1 MRRTRDSTKRGYY
14 KTSLQVKAQ
23 QYTRKQMHIG
33 NITLKS
39 PFLLAPMAGFTD
51 AVMRTLC
58 EEQGAALTY
67 TEMVSAKGLYYG
79 GSKTNNLTYIPDG
92 AGPTAIQI
100 FGSEPDIMAYAA
112 RELDSLK
119 NEVLDI
125 NMGCPVPKVVRNGD
139 GSALMRDPELVCDIV
154 KAVTSATAKPVTVKI
169 RKGFDRPNA
178 VEVALAAQEGGA
190 SAVCVHGR
198 TREQYYS
205 GETDR
210 NIIKDVKNAL
220 NIPVIA
226 SGDVTD
232 AASGMSMLAE
242 TGCDMVMI
250 GRGALGNPWIF
261 RELDAAYKGLD
272 IPSRPSDEERNTMM
286 IRHLE
291 MLCELKGEFTGVK
304 EFRKYIM
311 RYTKGVHGAAALRRR
326 ANDAVSLKEMKEI
339 IQIG

>member
-1 MRRTRDSTKRGYY
+1 MSIK
-14 KTSLQVKAQ
+14 
-23 QYTRKQMHIG
+23 IG
-33 NITLKS
+33 KLELAS
-39 PFLLAPMAGFTD
+39 PWLLAPLAGFTD
-51 AVMRTLC
+51 AVMRALC

-79 GSKTNNLTYIPDG
+79 GSKTNNLTYIPEG

-100 FGSEPDIMAYAA
+100 FGSEPEIMAYAA
-112 RELDSLK
+112 RELDDLH
-119 NEVLDI
+119 NGVLDI

-139 GSALMRDPELVCDIV
+139 GSALMRDPELVYDIV
-154 KAVTSATAKPVTVKI
+154 KAVSSATEKPVTVKI

-178 VEVALAAQEGGA
+178 VEIALAAQEGGA

-205 GETDR
+205 GSADR
-210 NIIKDVKNAL
+210 NIIKDVKDKL
-220 NIPVIA
+220 SIPVIA

-232 AASGMSMLAE
+232 AESGMSMLAD

-272 IPSRPSDEERNTMM
+272 IPPRPSENEKIEMM
-286 IRHLE
+286 LRHLE
-291 MLCELKGEFTGVK
+291 MLCDLKGEPTGVR
-304 EFRKYIM
+304 EFRKYII
-311 RYTKGVHGAAALRRR
+311 RYTKGMHGAAAVRRR
-326 ANDAVSLKEMKEI
+326 ANDAVTLEEMKEVI
-339 IQIG
+339 RIG

>member
-1 MRRTRDSTKRGYY
+1 MN
-14 KTSLQVKAQ
+14 
-23 QYTRKQMHIG
+23 IG
-33 NITLKS
+33 KLTLKS
-39 PFLLAPMAGFTD
+39 PWVLAPMAGFTD

-79 GSKTNNLTYIPDG
+79 GTKTGNLTYIPEG

-112 RELDSLK
+112 QRLDSLP

-139 GSALMRDPELVCDIV
+139 GSALMNDTDLVCEIV
-154 KAVTSATAKPVTVKI
+154 KAASSATEKPVTVKI
-169 RKGFDRPNA
+169 RKGFDKPNA

-190 SAVCVHGR
+190 AAVCVHGR
-198 TREQYYS
+198 TRGQYYS

-210 NIIKDVKNAL
+210 GIIKDVKDAL
-220 NIPVIA
+220 SIPVIA
-226 SGDVTD
+226 SGDVVDVET
-232 AASGMSMLAE
+232 GMSMLAE

-250 GRGALGNPWIF
+250 GRGALGNPWLF
-261 RELDAAYKGLD
+261 RELDAAYKGLE
-272 IPSRPSDEERNTMM
+272 IPPRPSDDERIAMM

-291 MLCELKGEFTGVK
+291 MLCEFKGETTGVK
-304 EFRKYIM
+304 EFRKYII
-311 RYTKGVHGAAALRRR
+311 RYTKGMHGAAAIRRR
-326 ANDAVSLKEMKEI
+326 ANDAISLEEMKEV

>member
-1 MRRTRDSTKRGYY
+1 MGTRIG
-14 KTSLQVKAQ
+14 SLELA
-23 QYTRKQMHIG
+23 
-33 NITLKS
+33 S
-39 PFLLAPMAGFTD
+39 PWLLAPLAGFTD

-79 GSKTNNLTYIPDG
+79 GSKTNDLTYIPEG
-92 AGPTAIQI
+92 ACPTAIQI
-100 FGSEPDIMAYAA
+100 FGSEPEIMAYAA
-112 RELDSLK
+112 SELDSLQ

-139 GSALMRDPELVCDIV
+139 GSALMRDPELVCEIV
-154 KAVTSATAKPVTVKI
+154 KAVTSATEKPVTVKI
-169 RKGFDRPNA
+169 RKGFDSVNA

-205 GETDR
+205 GTVDR
-210 NIIKDVKNAL
+210 SIIKDVKEAL
-220 NIPVIA
+220 HIPVIA
-226 SGDVTD
+226 SGDVID
-232 AASGMSMLAE
+232 SESGMSMLSE

-261 RELDAAYKGLD
+261 RELNAAYKGID
-272 IPSRPSDEERNTMM
+272 IPPRPSDEERTAMM

-291 MLCELKGEFTGVK
+291 MLCGLKGELTGVK
-304 EFRKYIM
+304 EFRKYII
-311 RYTKGVHGAAALRRR
+311 RYTKGVRGAAAMRRR
-326 ANDAVSLKEMKEI
+326 ANDAISLEEMKEV
-339 IQIG
+339 IQIGC

>member
-1 MRRTRDSTKRGYY
+1 
-14 KTSLQVKAQ
+14 
-23 QYTRKQMHIG
+23 
-33 NITLKS
+33 
-39 PFLLAPMAGFTD
+39 MAGFTD

-79 GSKTNNLTYIPDG
+79 GSKTNDLTYIPEG

-100 FGSEPDIMAYAA
+100 FGSEPEIMAYAA
-112 RELDSLK
+112 RELDCLR

-125 NMGCPVPKVVRNGD
+125 NMGCPVPKVVKNGD
-139 GSALMRDPELVCDIV
+139 GSALMRDPGLVHDIV
-154 KAVTSATAKPVTVKI
+154 KAVSSATAKPVTVKI

-190 SAVCVHGR
+190 AAVCVHGR
-198 TREQYYS
+198 TRQQYYS
-205 GETDR
+205 GAADR
-210 NIIKDVKNAL
+210 SIIREVKDAL
-220 NIPVIA
+220 SIPVIA
-226 SGDVTD
+226 SGDVVD
-232 AASGMSMLAE
+232 AATGMCMLTE

-261 RELDAAYKGLD
+261 RELDAAYEGLD
-272 IPSRPSDEERNTMM
+272 IPPRPSDEERMAMM
-286 IRHLE
+286 MRHLE
-291 MLCELKGEFTGVK
+291 MLCGLKGESAGVR

-311 RYTKGVHGAAALRRR
+311 RYTKGMRGAAAMRRR
-326 ANDAVSLKEMKEI
+326 ANDAVSLEEMKEV

>member
-1 MRRTRDSTKRGYY
+1 MSIKIG
-14 KTSLQVKAQ
+14 SLELA
-23 QYTRKQMHIG
+23 
-33 NITLKS
+33 S
-39 PFLLAPMAGFTD
+39 PWLLAPLAGFTD

-79 GSKTNNLTYIPDG
+79 GNKTNDLTYIPEG
-92 AGPTAIQI
+92 AGPEAIQI

-112 RELDSLK
+112 RELDSLR

-139 GSALMRDPELVCDIV
+139 GSALMRDPGLVYDIV
-154 KAVTSATAKPVTVKI
+154 KAVSSATAKPVTVKI
-169 RKGFDRPNA
+169 RKGFDTANA

-205 GETDR
+205 GVVDR
-210 NIIKDVKNAL
+210 NIIKDVKEAL
-220 NIPVIA
+220 SIPVIA

-272 IPSRPSDEERNTMM
+272 IPPRPSDEEKTAMM
-286 IRHLE
+286 LRHLE
-291 MLCELKGEFTGVK
+291 MLCELKGETTGVK
-304 EFRKYIM
+304 EFRKYII
-311 RYTKGVHGAAALRRR
+311 RYTKGMHGATAVRRR
-326 ANDAVSLKEMKEI
+326 ANDAVSLEEMKEVI
-339 IQIG
+339 NIGC

>member
-1 MRRTRDSTKRGYY
+1 MN
-14 KTSLQVKAQ
+14 
-23 QYTRKQMHIG
+23 IG
-33 NITLKS
+33 KIELKN

-51 AVMRTLC
+51 AVMRTIC
-58 EEQGAALTY
+58 EEQGASLTY

-79 GSKTNNLTYIPDG
+79 GSKTNDLTYIPDG

-100 FGSEPDIMAYAA
+100 FGSEPDVMAYAA
-112 RELDSLK
+112 RELESLR
-119 NEVLDI
+119 NEILDI

-139 GSALMRDPELVCDIV
+139 GSALMRDPGLVCRIV
-154 KAVTSATAKPVTVKI
+154 RAVASATEKPVTVKI

-190 SAVCVHGR
+190 AAVCVHGR
-198 TREQYYS
+198 TRSQYYS
-205 GETDR
+205 GESDR
-210 NIIKDVKNAL
+210 SIIKDVKDAL
-220 NIPVIA
+220 SIPVIA

-232 AASGMSMLAE
+232 AASGMSVMEE
-242 TGCDMVMI
+242 TGCDMVMV

-261 RELDAAYKGLD
+261 RELNAAYNGLD
-272 IPSRPSDEERNTMM
+272 IPPQPSDKEKTAMM

-291 MLCELKGEFTGVK
+291 MLCDLKGESTGVR

-311 RYTKGVHGAAALRRR
+311 KYTKGMHGAAAVRRR
-326 ANDAVSLKEMKEI
+326 ANDAASLDEMKEV

>member
-1 MRRTRDSTKRGYY
+1 MSIK
-14 KTSLQVKAQ
+14 
-23 QYTRKQMHIG
+23 IG
-33 NITLKS
+33 NLELAS
-39 PFLLAPMAGFTD
+39 PWVLAPLAGFTD

-79 GSKTNNLTYIPDG
+79 GSKTSDLTYIPEG

-100 FGSEPDIMAYAA
+100 FGSEPEIMAFAA
-112 RELDSLK
+112 RELDRLK

-139 GSALMRDPELVCDIV
+139 GSALMRDPGLVCDIV
-154 KAVTSATAKPVTVKI
+154 KAVTSATEKPVTVKI
-169 RKGFDRPNA
+169 RKGFDTANA

-205 GETDR
+205 GVVDR
-210 NIIKDVKNAL
+210 NIIKDVKEAL
-220 NIPVIA
+220 SIPVIA

-272 IPSRPSDEERNTMM
+272 IPPRPSDEERTAMM
-286 IRHLE
+286 LRHLE
-291 MLCELKGEFTGVK
+291 MLCGLKGETTGVK
-304 EFRKYIM
+304 EFRKYII
-311 RYTKGVHGAAALRRR
+311 RYTKGMHGAAAVRRR
-326 ANDAVSLKEMKEI
+326 ANDVLSLKEMKEV

>member
-1 MRRTRDSTKRGYY
+1 MSIR
-14 KTSLQVKAQ
+14 
-23 QYTRKQMHIG
+23 IG
-33 NITLKS
+33 NLEIAS
-39 PFLLAPMAGFTD
+39 PWLLAPMAGFTD

-79 GSKTNNLTYIPDG
+79 GSKTSDLTYIPEG

-112 RELDSLK
+112 RELDSLP
-119 NEVLDI
+119 NALLDI

-139 GSALMRDPELVCDIV
+139 GSALMKDPDLVHDIV
-154 KAVTSATAKPVTVKI
+154 KAVTGATAKPVTVKM
-169 RKGFDRPNA
+169 RKWFEENSPNA

-198 TREQYYS
+198 TRSQYYS
-205 GETDR
+205 GTVDKG
-210 NIIKDVKNAL
+210 IIKDVKDAL
-220 NIPVIA
+220 KIPVIA

-232 AASGMSMLAE
+232 EVSGMEMLKE

-261 RELDAAYKGLD
+261 RELDAAYRGEE
-272 IPSRPSDEERNTMM
+272 IPSRPSDEERIAMM

-291 MLCELKGEFTGVK
+291 MLCDLKGETTGVK

-311 RYTKGVHGAAALRRR
+311 RYTKGMRGAASMRRR
-326 ANDAVSLKEMKEI
+326 ANDSVSLRDMKEVI
-339 IQIG
+339 SIGC

>member
-1 MRRTRDSTKRGYY
+1 MSIR
-14 KTSLQVKAQ
+14 
-23 QYTRKQMHIG
+23 IG
-33 NITLKS
+33 KLELAS
-39 PFLLAPMAGFTD
+39 PWLLAPLAGFTD

-79 GSKTNNLTYIPDG
+79 GSRTNDLTYIPEG

-100 FGSEPDIMAYAA
+100 FGSEPDVMAFAA
-112 RELDSLK
+112 RELDSLQ

-139 GSALMRDPELVCDIV
+139 GSALMRDPDLICEIV
-154 KAVTSATAKPVTVKI
+154 KAVTAATEKPVTVKM

-178 VEVALAAQEGGA
+178 VEAALAAQEGGA
-190 SAVCVHGR
+190 AAVCVHGR
-198 TREQYYS
+198 MRSEYYS
-205 GETDR
+205 GVADR
-210 NIIKDVKNAL
+210 GIIKDVKDAL
-220 NIPVIA
+220 SIPVIA

-232 AASGMSMLAE
+232 AESGMSMLAE

-250 GRGALGNPWIF
+250 GRGALGNPWVF
-261 RELDAAYKGLD
+261 RELDAAYKGLG
-272 IPSRPSDEERNTMM
+272 IPPRPSDEERISMM
-286 IRHLE
+286 LRHLE
-291 MLCELKGEFTGVK
+291 MLCALKGENTGVK

-311 RYTKGVHGAAALRRR
+311 RYTKGVRGASSMRRK
-326 ANDAVSLKEMKEI
+326 ANDASTFEEMKEV

>member
-1 MRRTRDSTKRGYY
+1 MSIR
-14 KTSLQVKAQ
+14 
-23 QYTRKQMHIG
+23 IG
-33 NITLKS
+33 NLEIAS
-39 PFLLAPMAGFTD
+39 PWLLAPLAGFTD
-51 AVMRTLC
+51 AVMRSLC

-79 GSKTNNLTYIPDG
+79 GSKTGDLTYIPEG

-100 FGSEPDIMAYAA
+100 FGSEPEIMAYAA
-112 RELDSLK
+112 HELEDLP
-119 NEVLDI
+119 NVILDI

-139 GSALMRDPELVCDIV
+139 GSALMKDPGLVHDIV
-154 KAVTSATAKPVTVKI
+154 KAVTAATAKPVTVKI
-169 RKGFDRPNA
+169 RKGFENSSPNA

-198 TREQYYS
+198 TRSQYYS
-205 GETDR
+205 GLADR
-210 NIIKDVKNAL
+210 GIIKDVKDAL
-220 NIPVIA
+220 RIPVVA

-261 RELDAAYKGLD
+261 RELDAAFRGEE
-272 IPSRPSDEERNTMM
+272 IPPRPSDEERIAMM

-291 MLCELKGEFTGVK
+291 MLCDLKGEDTGVR
-304 EFRKYIM
+304 EFRKFIM
-311 RYTKGVHGAAALRRR
+311 RYTKGMRGAASMRRR
-326 ANDAVSLKEMKEI
+326 ANETASLEDMKEVI
-339 IQIG
+339 RIGC

>member
-1 MRRTRDSTKRGYY
+1 MSIR
-14 KTSLQVKAQ
+14 
-23 QYTRKQMHIG
+23 IG
-33 NITLKS
+33 NLEIAS
-39 PFLLAPMAGFTD
+39 PWLLAPLAGFTD
-51 AVMRTLC
+51 AVMRSLC

-79 GSKTNNLTYIPDG
+79 GSKTGDLTYIPEG

-100 FGSEPDIMAYAA
+100 FGSEPEIMAYAA
-112 RELDSLK
+112 RELEDLP
-119 NEVLDI
+119 NVILDI

-139 GSALMRDPELVCDIV
+139 GSALMKDPGLVHDIV
-154 KAVTSATAKPVTVKI
+154 KAVTAATSKPVTVKI
-169 RKGFDRPNA
+169 RKGFENGSPNA

-198 TREQYYS
+198 TRSQYYS
-205 GETDR
+205 GLADR
-210 NIIKDVKNAL
+210 GIIKDVKDAL
-220 NIPVIA
+220 RIPVIA

-261 RELDAAYKGLD
+261 RELDAAFRGEK
-272 IPSRPSDEERNTMM
+272 IPPRPSDEERIAMM

-291 MLCELKGEFTGVK
+291 MLCDLKGEDTGVR
-304 EFRKYIM
+304 EFRKFIM
-311 RYTKGVHGAAALRRR
+311 RYTKGMRGAASMRRK
-326 ANDAVSLKEMKEI
+326 ANETASLEDMKEVI
-339 IQIG
+339 RIGC

>member
-1 MRRTRDSTKRGYY
+1 MSIKIG
-14 KTSLQVKAQ
+14 SLELA
-23 QYTRKQMHIG
+23 
-33 NITLKS
+33 S
-39 PFLLAPMAGFTD
+39 PWLLAPLAGFTD

-79 GSKTNNLTYIPDG
+79 GNKTNDLTYIPEG

-100 FGSEPDIMAYAA
+100 FGSEPDVMAYAA
-112 RELDSLK
+112 RELDSLR

-139 GSALMRDPELVCDIV
+139 GSALMRDPDLVYEIV
-154 KAVTSATAKPVTVKI
+154 KAVSSATVKPVTVKM

-190 SAVCVHGR
+190 AAVCVHGR
-198 TREQYYS
+198 TRSQYYS

-210 NIIKDVKNAL
+210 GIIKDVKDAL
-220 NIPVIA
+220 DIPVIA
-226 SGDVTD
+226 SGDVVD
-232 AASGMSMLAE
+232 AASGMSMMAE

-261 RELDAAYKGLD
+261 RELNAAYKGLD
-272 IPSRPSDEERNTMM
+272 IPFRPPDEERTAMM

-291 MLCELKGEFTGVK
+291 MLCGLKGESTGVR
-304 EFRKYIM
+304 EFRKYIV
-311 RYTKGVHGAAALRRR
+311 RYTKGMRGAAAMRRR
-326 ANDAVSLKEMKEI
+326 ANDAVSLDEMKEVR
-339 IQIG
+339 QFVL

>member
-1 MRRTRDSTKRGYY
+1 MSIK
-14 KTSLQVKAQ
+14 
-23 QYTRKQMHIG
+23 IG
-33 NITLKS
+33 NLELAS
-39 PFLLAPMAGFTD
+39 PWILAPLAGFTD

-79 GSKTNNLTYIPDG
+79 GSKTGDLTYIPDG

-100 FGSEPDIMAYAA
+100 FGSEPEIMAYAA
-112 RELDSLK
+112 RELRDLR

-139 GSALMRDPELVCDIV
+139 GSALMRDPGLVFEIV
-154 KAVTSATAKPVTVKI
+154 KAVASAAGKPVTVKI

-205 GETDR
+205 GVVDR
-210 NIIKDVKNAL
+210 EIIKDVKKAL

-232 AASGMSMLAE
+232 AASGMSMLNE

-261 RELDAAYKGLD
+261 RELDAAYKGLG
-272 IPSRPSDEERNTMM
+272 IPPRPSDEERISMM
-286 IRHLE
+286 LRHLE
-291 MLCELKGEFTGVK
+291 MLCGLKGESTGVK
-304 EFRKYIM
+304 EFRKYII
-311 RYTKGVHGAAALRRR
+311 RYTKGMHGATAVRRR
-326 ANDAVSLKEMKEI
+326 ANDAVSLEEMKEVI
-339 IQIG
+339 NIGC

>member
-1 MRRTRDSTKRGYY
+1 MSAK
-14 KTSLQVKAQ
+14 
-23 QYTRKQMHIG
+23 IG
-33 NITLKS
+33 NLELAS
-39 PFLLAPMAGFTD
+39 PWVLAPLAGFTD

-79 GSKTNNLTYIPDG
+79 GSKTSDLTYIPEG

-100 FGSEPDIMAYAA
+100 FGSEPEIMAFAA
-112 RELDSLK
+112 RELDRLK

-139 GSALMRDPELVCDIV
+139 GSALMRDPGLVCDIV
-154 KAVTSATAKPVTVKI
+154 KAVTTATEKPVTVKI
-169 RKGFDRPNA
+169 RKGFDTANA

-205 GETDR
+205 GVVDR
-210 NIIKDVKNAL
+210 NIIKDVKEAL
-220 NIPVIA
+220 SIPVIA

-272 IPSRPSDEERNTMM
+272 IPPRPSDEERTAMM
-286 IRHLE
+286 LRHLE
-291 MLCELKGEFTGVK
+291 MLCGLKGETTGVK
-304 EFRKYIM
+304 EFRKYII
-311 RYTKGVHGAAALRRR
+311 RYTKGMHGAAAVRRR
-326 ANDAVSLKEMKEI
+326 ANDVLSLKEMKEV

>member
-1 MRRTRDSTKRGYY
+1 MSAK
-14 KTSLQVKAQ
+14 
-23 QYTRKQMHIG
+23 IG
-33 NITLKS
+33 NLELAS
-39 PFLLAPMAGFTD
+39 PWVLAPLAGFTD

-79 GSKTNNLTYIPDG
+79 GSKTSDLTYIPEG

-100 FGSEPDIMAYAA
+100 FGSEPEIMAFAA
-112 RELDSLK
+112 RELDRLK

-139 GSALMRDPELVCDIV
+139 GSALMRDPGLVCDIV
-154 KAVTSATAKPVTVKI
+154 KAVTSATEKPVTVKI
-169 RKGFDRPNA
+169 RKGFDTANA

-205 GETDR
+205 GVVDR
-210 NIIKDVKNAL
+210 NIIKDVKEAL
-220 NIPVIA
+220 SIPVIA

-272 IPSRPSDEERNTMM
+272 IPPRPSDEERTAMM
-286 IRHLE
+286 LRHLE
-291 MLCELKGEFTGVK
+291 MLCGLKGETTGVK
-304 EFRKYIM
+304 EFRKYII
-311 RYTKGVHGAAALRRR
+311 RYTKGMHGAVAVRRR
-326 ANDAVSLKEMKEI
+326 ANDVLSLKEMKEV

>member
-1 MRRTRDSTKRGYY
+1 MGIR
-14 KTSLQVKAQ
+14 
-23 QYTRKQMHIG
+23 IG
-33 NITLKS
+33 NLEIAS
-39 PFLLAPMAGFTD
+39 PWLLAPMAGFTD

-79 GSKTNNLTYIPDG
+79 GSKTSDLTYIPEG

-112 RELDSLK
+112 HELDSLP
-119 NEVLDI
+119 NALLDI

-139 GSALMRDPELVCDIV
+139 GSALMKDPDLVHDIV
-154 KAVTSATAKPVTVKI
+154 KAVTGATAKPVTVKM
-169 RKGFDRPNA
+169 RKWFEENSPNA

-198 TREQYYS
+198 TRSQYYS
-205 GETDR
+205 GTVDKG
-210 NIIKDVKNAL
+210 IIKDVKDAL
-220 NIPVIA
+220 KIPVIA

-232 AASGMSMLAE
+232 AVSGMEMLKE

-261 RELDAAYKGLD
+261 RELDAAYRGEE
-272 IPSRPSDEERNTMM
+272 IPSRPSDEERIAMM

-291 MLCELKGEFTGVK
+291 MLCDLKGEITGVK

-311 RYTKGVHGAAALRRR
+311 RYTKGMRGAASMRRR
-326 ANDAVSLKEMKEI
+326 ANDSVSLRDMKDFI
-339 IQIG
+339 SIGC